1 MAQQS
6 GRLLSLDV
14 MRGITIAG
22 MILVNNPGSWKYVYT
37 PLEHARWNGLTPT
50 DLVFPFFMF
59 IMGVSM
65 FFSLRKYNFKLSKE
79 SVTKVLRRTV
89 LIFLVGLGLN
99 LFGHVCYNGFT
110 DFQNLRILGVMQRL
124 ALAYGFGS
132 LIGLAINHKYILQV
146 AAGILIF
153 YWALLGFTHSM
164 EMSED
169 SIIAI
174 VDKALFGTS
183 HMYHDDMAD
192 GTRIAFDPEGLLSCI
207 GSIAHVLLGFY
218 VGKVIQ
224 DCKKNNELIIRNI
237 FIFGTIILFAGFL
250 LSYGCPINKKIWSS
264 TFVLVT
270 CGFASLFLA
279 LLIWIIDINGKKKWT
294 LFFESFGIN
303 PLYLYVQGD
312 ILAVLLGMSGI
323 SAFMYMDLFRPIF
336 GDFGGYRIFG
346 SSPETHC
353 KIEDG
358 RAYIDPIAGTTR
370 RTGDVVKDRE
380 LTEALLADPKENA
393 EHVMLVDL
401 ARNDLSRNCHDVRVL
416 FYKEPQ
422 YYSHVIHL
430 VSRVSGMLNE
440 GADKIK
446 TFIDTFPAGTLSG
459 APKVRAMQLISEI
472 EPHNRGAYGG
482 CIGFIGLNGELNQAI
497 TIRTFV
503 SRNNELWFQAGGGIV
518 ARSQD
523 EYELQEVNN
532 KLGALKK
539 AIDLAVK
546 LKN

>member
-1 MAQQS
+1 M
-6 GRLLSLDV
+6 
-14 MRGITIAG
+14 
-22 MILVNNPGSWKYVYT
+22 
-37 PLEHARWNGLTPT
+37 
-50 DLVFPFFMF
+50 
-59 IMGVSM
+59 
-65 FFSLRKYNFKLSKE
+65 
-79 SVTKVLRRTV
+79 
-89 LIFLVGLGLN
+89 GLGLN

-336 GDFGGYRIFG
+336 GDFGGSLAWAIFFVVLNWIPG
-346 SSPETHC
+346 YFLYKK
-353 KIEDG
+353 KI
-358 RAYIDPIAGTTR
+358 YI
-370 RTGDVVKDRE
+370 
-380 LTEALLADPKENA
+380 
-393 EHVMLVDL
+393 
-401 ARNDLSRNCHDVRVL
+401 
-416 FYKEPQ
+416 
-422 YYSHVIHL
+422 
-430 VSRVSGMLNE
+430 
-440 GADKIK
+440 
-446 TFIDTFPAGTLSG
+446 
-459 APKVRAMQLISEI
+459 
-472 EPHNRGAYGG
+472 
-482 CIGFIGLNGELNQAI
+482 
-497 TIRTFV
+497 
-503 SRNNELWFQAGGGIV
+503 
-518 ARSQD
+518 
-523 EYELQEVNN
+523 
-532 KLGALKK
+532 KL
-539 AIDLAVK
+539 
-546 LKN
+546 

>member
-174 VDKALFGTS
+174 VDRTLFGTS

-218 VGKVIQ
+218 VGKVIL

-250 LSYGCPINKKIWSS
+250 LSYGCSINKKIWSS

-312 ILAVLLGMSGI
+312 LFAVLLGMSGI
-323 SAFMYMDLFRPIF
+323 SAFMYMDLFRPVF
-336 GDFGGYRIFG
+336 GDFGGSLAWAIFFVVLNWIPG
-346 SSPETHC
+346 YFLYKK
-353 KIEDG
+353 KI
-358 RAYIDPIAGTTR
+358 YI
-370 RTGDVVKDRE
+370 
-380 LTEALLADPKENA
+380 
-393 EHVMLVDL
+393 
-401 ARNDLSRNCHDVRVL
+401 
-416 FYKEPQ
+416 
-422 YYSHVIHL
+422 
-430 VSRVSGMLNE
+430 
-440 GADKIK
+440 
-446 TFIDTFPAGTLSG
+446 
-459 APKVRAMQLISEI
+459 
-472 EPHNRGAYGG
+472 
-482 CIGFIGLNGELNQAI
+482 
-497 TIRTFV
+497 
-503 SRNNELWFQAGGGIV
+503 
-518 ARSQD
+518 
-523 EYELQEVNN
+523 
-532 KLGALKK
+532 KL
-539 AIDLAVK
+539 
-546 LKN
+546 

>member
-99 LFGHVCYNGFT
+99 LFGHVCYHGFP

-174 VDKALFGTS
+174 VDRTLFGTS

-323 SAFMYMDLFRPIF
+323 SAFMYMDLFRSVF
-336 GDFGGYRIFG
+336 GDFGGSLAWAIFFVVLNWIPG
-346 SSPETHC
+346 YFLYKK
-353 KIEDG
+353 KI
-358 RAYIDPIAGTTR
+358 YI
-370 RTGDVVKDRE
+370 
-380 LTEALLADPKENA
+380 
-393 EHVMLVDL
+393 
-401 ARNDLSRNCHDVRVL
+401 
-416 FYKEPQ
+416 
-422 YYSHVIHL
+422 
-430 VSRVSGMLNE
+430 
-440 GADKIK
+440 
-446 TFIDTFPAGTLSG
+446 
-459 APKVRAMQLISEI
+459 
-472 EPHNRGAYGG
+472 
-482 CIGFIGLNGELNQAI
+482 
-497 TIRTFV
+497 
-503 SRNNELWFQAGGGIV
+503 
-518 ARSQD
+518 
-523 EYELQEVNN
+523 
-532 KLGALKK
+532 KL
-539 AIDLAVK
+539 
-546 LKN
+546 

>member
-1 MAQQS
+1 
-6 GRLLSLDV
+6 
-14 MRGITIAG
+14 
-22 MILVNNPGSWKYVYT
+22 
-37 PLEHARWNGLTPT
+37 
-50 DLVFPFFMF
+50 
-59 IMGVSM
+59 
-65 FFSLRKYNFKLSKE
+65 
-79 SVTKVLRRTV
+79 
-89 LIFLVGLGLN
+89 
-99 LFGHVCYNGFT
+99 
-110 DFQNLRILGVMQRL
+110 MQRL

-174 VDKALFGTS
+174 VDKVYS
-183 HMYHDDMAD
+183 VH
-192 GTRIAFDPEGLLSCI
+192 RICITMIWQMVHGSPLIRKLLSCI

-336 GDFGGYRIFG
+336 GDFGGSLAWAIFFVVLNWIPG
-346 SSPETHC
+346 YFLYKK
-353 KIEDG
+353 KI
-358 RAYIDPIAGTTR
+358 YI
-370 RTGDVVKDRE
+370 
-380 LTEALLADPKENA
+380 
-393 EHVMLVDL
+393 
-401 ARNDLSRNCHDVRVL
+401 
-416 FYKEPQ
+416 
-422 YYSHVIHL
+422 
-430 VSRVSGMLNE
+430 
-440 GADKIK
+440 
-446 TFIDTFPAGTLSG
+446 
-459 APKVRAMQLISEI
+459 
-472 EPHNRGAYGG
+472 
-482 CIGFIGLNGELNQAI
+482 
-497 TIRTFV
+497 
-503 SRNNELWFQAGGGIV
+503 
-518 ARSQD
+518 
-523 EYELQEVNN
+523 
-532 KLGALKK
+532 KL
-539 AIDLAVK
+539 
-546 LKN
+546 